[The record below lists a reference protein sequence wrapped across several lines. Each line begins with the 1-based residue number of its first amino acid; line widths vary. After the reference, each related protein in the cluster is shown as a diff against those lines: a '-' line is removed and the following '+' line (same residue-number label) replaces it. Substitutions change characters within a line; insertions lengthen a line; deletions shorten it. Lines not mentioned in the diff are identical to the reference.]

1 MRSAQSDLKVLLSTP
16 KILSLYFPDRNSSEL
31 TLHPRLLCIVL
42 LFLASAGL
50 IGLGLLSP
58 VRAVSASPVLVEN
71 FVNNSFNQSLWQ
83 TEVVGNGPTVT
94 VANGQ
99 FVVTIPSSS
108 SDNPTYGSFGG
119 AFVSKCLLQGNFDM
133 QVGVQLL
140 TWPHYSG
147 VRTGLG
153 SIELLSG
160 QGSKQSNQYAVE
172 RDSFSSFDDFPYN
185 DSYLTQFQDGV
196 LGFTPATGFSAMLR
210 ITRVGGTAS
219 GFYLNNGTWTL
230 IHSGPMA
237 SGEVGFSFGAWSS
250 NNVFSQQ
257 LVQVAFQNFTLDAG
271 QLVCPTVTANPPT
284 GPIGTLVTVS
294 GTNYLTPTNNQTTTV
309 EVTFEDMFLGTA
321 INNGGSFTF
330 TFDVPLSQ
338 PGPHQIIATDPST
351 GANASTTFQV
361 TTVPSAPTV
370 GLTVGTLYF
379 PGDSVVASVLVTSN
393 GIPLSS
399 FGLQLYLNLT
409 TPDGSTL
416 VLAVTSI
423 GNGLFR
429 ASYLLPKGATIG
441 TYTLLAV
448 AKAPSLGSGSAISS
462 FEVKLPW
469 LSSLGTSVI
478 EGGVASL
485 GVTGVALVSWRK
497 GYFRRSPKSQL

>member
-1 MRSAQSDLKVLLSTP
+1 
-16 KILSLYFPDRNSSEL
+16 
-31 TLHPRLLCIVL
+31 
-42 LFLASAGL
+42 
-50 IGLGLLSP
+50 
-58 VRAVSASPVLVEN
+58 VSASPVLVEN
-71 FVNNSFNQSLWQ
+71 FVNNSFNQTLWQ
-83 TEVVGNGPTVT
+83 TEVVGSGPTVS
-94 VANGQ
+94 VADGQ
-99 FVVTIPSSS
+99 FVVTIPSYSS
-108 SDNPTYGSFGG
+108 NDPTYGSFGA
-119 AFVSKCLLQGNFDM
+119 AFVSRCLLQGNFDM
-133 QVGVQLL
+133 QVGLQLL

-172 RDSFSSFDDFPYN
+172 RDSFSSFNDFPYN

-196 LGFTPATGFSAMLR
+196 LGFTPASGFSAMLR

-257 LVQVAFQNFTLDAG
+257 LVQVAFQNFTLNAG
-271 QLVCPTVTANPPT
+271 QLACPAVTANPSA

-309 EVTFEDMFLGTA
+309 EVTFEDMVLGTA

-351 GANASTTFQV
+351 GTNASTTFQV
-361 TTVPSAPTV
+361 TAVPSAPAV
-370 GLTVGTLYF
+370 DLTVGTIYF
-379 PGDSVVASVLVTSN
+379 PGDTVVASVLVTSN
-393 GIPLSS
+393 GVPLSS
-399 FGLQLYLNLT
+399 SVIQLHLNLT
-409 TPDGSTL
+409 RPDGSTITL
-416 VLAVTSI
+416 NVTSL
-423 GNGLFR
+423 GSGLFR
-429 ASYLLPKGATIG
+429 ASYLLPRTARIG
-441 TYTLLAV
+441 TYTVIGV
-448 AKAPSLGSGSAISS
+448 AHDLETGNGSAIAA

-469 LSSLGTSVI
+469 LSSQGSTVAIAGAASV
-478 EGGVASL
+478 A
-485 GVTGVALVSWRK
+485 TAGVALVSWRK
-497 GYFRRSPKSQL
+497 GYFKRSSPNAYSRAWPYNLTRMGLLRSLLLR